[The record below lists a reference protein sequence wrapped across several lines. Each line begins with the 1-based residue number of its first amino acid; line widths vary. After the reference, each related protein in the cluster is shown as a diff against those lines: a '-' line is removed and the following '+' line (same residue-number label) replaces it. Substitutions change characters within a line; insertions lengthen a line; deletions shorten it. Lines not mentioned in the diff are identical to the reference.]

1 MIFFIGS
8 IVTGPKRFR
17 FSLTT
22 NQSINNKFASVIPGK
37 MKAKYINPFT
47 DFGFKKI
54 FGEEASK
61 PLLIDF
67 LNALLPEQNTIVDLS
82 FKNTEQLGQTDLDR
96 KAIYDIY
103 CENNRGEK
111 FIVELQKARQNY
123 FIERTIYY
131 STFPIREQ
139 AEKGFWN
146 YNLKAV
152 YCIGILDFTFDDY
165 GSEAEKN
172 EVVHTI
178 KLKNQ
183 HGKVFYDKLTYIYL
197 EMPNFNLAETE
208 LATRL
213 DKWLYFI
220 KYLED
225 FQVIPSIFK
234 DKVFTQAFETAEL
247 ANFNQAELDSY
258 EASLKVFRDNQ
269 AVFDYAKQTAYDEG
283 RSEGIAQG
291 IEQGIEQ
298 GKRESLIATAKKM
311 KAKGLSSG
319 DISEVTGLPENVIKN
334 L

>member
-1 MIFFIGS
+1 MS
-8 IVTGPKRFR
+8 
-17 FSLTT
+17 
-22 NQSINNKFASVIPGK
+22 NDK
-37 MKAKYINPFT
+37 MKAKYLNPFT

-67 LNALLPEQNTIVDLS
+67 LNSLLPQSDKIVDLT
-82 FKNTEQLGQTDLDR
+82 FKNNEQLGQTDIDR

-103 CENNRGEK
+103 CENEKGEK
-111 FIVELQKARQNY
+111 FIVELQKAKQNY
-123 FIERTIYY
+123 FKERTIYY

-139 AEKGFWN
+139 AEKGEWN

-165 GSEAEKN
+165 EIEPEKS

-183 HGKVFYDKLTYIYL
+183 NGKTFYEKLTYIYL
-197 EMPNFNLAETE
+197 EMPNFKLAESQ
-208 LATRL
+208 LKTRL

-225 FQVIPSIFK
+225 FQTIPKIFF
-234 DKVFTQAFETAEL
+234 DEVFSQAFEKAEL
-247 ANFNQAELDSY
+247 AKFGQSELANY
-258 EASLKVFRDNQ
+258 ENSLKIYRDLKG
-269 AVFDYAKQTAYDEG
+269 VIDTAYNEG
-283 RSEGIAQG
+283 KLEGKLEMARFMKSENES
-291 IEQGIEQ
+291 IEKIV
-298 GKRESLIATAKKM
+298 KY
-311 KAKGLSSG
+311 
-319 DISEVTGLPENVIKN
+319 TGLTKEDIVK

>member
-1 MIFFIGS
+1 
-8 IVTGPKRFR
+8 
-17 FSLTT
+17 
-22 NQSINNKFASVIPGK
+22 

-67 LNALLPEQNTIVDLS
+67 LNALLPEQTNIKDLS
-82 FKNTEQLGQTDLDR
+82 FKNTEQLGQIDSDR

-103 CENNRGEK
+103 CEGENGEK
-111 FIVELQKARQNY
+111 FIVELQKAKQNY

-152 YCIGILDFTFDDY
+152 YCVGILDFTFDDY
-165 GSEAEKN
+165 ESEPEKS

-178 KLKNQ
+178 KLKNKN
-183 HGKVFYDKLTYIYL
+183 GKTFYDKLTYIYL
-197 EMPNFNLAETE
+197 EMPNFKQAEDE
-208 LATRL
+208 LKTRL

-220 KYLED
+220 QHLED
-225 FQVIPSIFK
+225 FQTIPTIFK
-234 DKVFTQAFETAEL
+234 DEVFTQAFEKAEL
-247 ANFNQAELDSY
+247 AKFGQIELDSY
-258 EASLKVFRDNQ
+258 ENSLKVFRDNK
-269 AVFDYAKQTAYDEG
+269 AVYDYARQTAYD
-283 RSEGIAQG
+283 QG
-291 IEQGIEQ
+291 EIKRAIEI
-298 GKRESLIATAKKM
+298 AKKLRLR
-311 KAKGLSSG
+311 GFSSK
-319 DISEVTGLPENVIKN
+319 DISELTGLPESEIAK